1 MSDAHNEDDIDTG
14 DEDAPAGLQQRRED
28 DGEDDEE
35 DDETAGEE

>member
-28 DGEDDEE
+28 DEE